1 MIDRYTRKI
10 GKPYIP
16 IFLTVCNNIGM
27 KNEIRRVKSVTL
39 LKFVKS
45 VVKCKGAL
53 TINRILIS
61 FDVTLLPI
69 SYRND

>member
-1 MIDRYTRKI
+1 
-10 GKPYIP
+10 
-16 IFLTVCNNIGM
+16 M

-53 TINRILIS
+53 TINGILIS